1 MNKQGLIY
9 QIVCNLTDEIYV
21 GSTFEPT
28 VAKRMVGHRS
38 KFNKCTSKQ
47 IIQRNNYSYG
57 LLETI
62 YVNSRDELRKCEMK
76 WFNDL
81 DCINKV
87 KPIRTKTD
95 RKIYNKQYY
104 DSKKQEVSLIKQ
116 DVSLIK
122 QDVSLIKHFPIW
134 FIKLTKALIELKS
147 RMILPLHLYNFR
159 PVLKQML
166 MKRFRKISTIKKR
179 SYCIITKSYLCKYD
193 HTH

>member
-122 QDVSLIKHFPIW
+122 HFPIW